1 MAYATSPTTFI
12 AWLCPPVSRVPS
24 GVRNLGL
31 ALLGSALLTLSAKVQ
46 IPFWP
51 VPMTMQ
57 TYAVAVLAMAYGMRL
72 GALTVALYL
81 TEGVVGLPVFSGGG
95 GLAYALG
102 PTGGFLVGFMV
113 AAVVL
118 GWLAERGWDRSFATS
133 LAAMVMAE
141 ILIFALGSLWL
152 AHILAGAK
160 GLVFS
165 QAFTL
170 AVTLGVVPFLYGD
183 LLKIL
188 LGTLTLP
195 MIWYAL
201 NRWKEQS

>member
-1 MAYATSPTTFI
+1 MAYATSPVTFI
-12 AWLCPPVSRVPS
+12 AWLCPPVSKVSS
-24 GVRNLGL
+24 GVRYVGL

-72 GALTVALYL
+72 GAVTVALYL
-81 TEGVVGLPVFSGGG
+81 AEGVLGLPVFSGGG

-133 LAAMVMAE
+133 FTAMVMAE

-160 GLVFS
+160 GLAFP
-165 QAFTL
+165 QAFAT
-170 AVTLGVVPFLYGD
+170 AITLGVMPFLYGD
-183 LLKIL
+183 LLKVL
-188 LGTLTLP
+188 LGALTLP
-195 MIWYAL
+195 LVWYAVS
-201 NRWKEQS
+201 RWKGQP